1 MDSKMSFTLL
11 VIASVSLLRPLLI
24 QQMQDQLDD
33 AWSYMV
39 LTSAALIVVA
49 EVIASTT
56 FTAIV
61 SQYTIKSFGSKSWFV
76 MMMAWIANMALD
88 GIGQF
93 LRIPAGQKIALLLV
107 SEYTFLVIIVPMLLM
122 ATLPRFCKFLSV
134 ASIANVMLALLM
146 ATCDAATGQL
156 RFQTSTDFAMVTITF
171 LKFSM
176 QMGWK
181 DTFSYCQL
189 VGKILSFPIVYK
201 TMKSSN
207 PIPKK
212 NEQTSKWFII
222 TAQFGRTFA
231 YATFICL
238 ARARTTNAS
247 WWGSIWLPLNIVIPF
262 VGIHLTTPFW
272 LWYVG
277 DRKKNTEFLIRTIFL
292 ATSFGFILLVVG
304 FIPFFQGHC
313 MAVAVTVLVSSDWLF
328 DQLMTL
334 VGLNDGEIAL
344 QKTFD
349 SLLLPTMVVLLNL
362 NKYIGKGLVA
372 DEAINT
378 FHLILVITTGLSL
391 CVIFF
396 MQKSKID

>member
-1 MDSKMSFTLL
+1 MNDCNS
-11 VIASVSLLRPLLI
+11 
-24 QQMQDQLDD
+24 
-33 AWSYMV
+33 
-39 LTSAALIVVA
+39 
-49 EVIASTT
+49 
-56 FTAIV
+56 
-61 SQYTIKSFGSKSWFV
+61 
-76 MMMAWIANMALD
+76 
-88 GIGQF
+88 
-93 LRIPAGQKIALLLV
+93 
-107 SEYTFLVIIVPMLLM
+107 
-122 ATLPRFCKFLSV
+122 
-134 ASIANVMLALLM
+134 
-146 ATCDAATGQL
+146 
-156 RFQTSTDFAMVTITF
+156 
-171 LKFSM
+171 
-176 QMGWK
+176 
-181 DTFSYCQL
+181 
-189 VGKILSFPIVYK
+189 
-201 TMKSSN
+201 
-207 PIPKK
+207 IPKT

-222 TAQFGRTFA
+222 AAQFGRTFA

-238 ARARTTNAS
+238 ARARTTNEL
-247 WWGSIWLPLNIVIPF
+247 WWGSIRLPLNIVIPL
-262 VGIHLTTPFW
+262 VGIHLTTPLW

-277 DRKKNTEFLIRTIFL
+277 DRKENTEFLTRTIFL
-292 ATSFGFILLVVG
+292 TTSFGFILLVVG

-313 MAVAVTVLVSSDWLF
+313 MAMAVTVLVSSDWLF